1 MLVLSARF
9 LINLAPSNR
18 ILPKISILIECDVPT
33 KNMVVKKGDQGYT
46 GVTGLRRVPALLP
59 KNSGYSDIILDAE
72 IVHGGNV
79 SAFVQVIGLECV
91 ARFNALMSDG
101 FNYYR
106 YPMLYKSLHEM
117 RWYGLLSI
125 AVYIVT
131 NTSLQENQK

>member
-1 MLVLSARF
+1 M
-9 LINLAPSNR
+9 
-18 ILPKISILIECDVPT
+18 
-33 KNMVVKKGDQGYT
+33 
-46 GVTGLRRVPALLP
+46 
-59 KNSGYSDIILDAE
+59 
-72 IVHGGNV
+72 